1 MKIKYKTF
9 NVKVFILIGYKII
22 LMIKKL
28 FKHIDYDENGE
39 MHTNI
44 EKLEQMVH
52 YIISCV
58 GNIPNVGKT
67 VLWKLMY
74 FSDFDY
80 FELYEKTLTGEQY
93 RKLEHG
99 PAPVHFDEI
108 IDNLKEQ
115 GKIRVM
121 RVPYHTK
128 TQEKYIP
135 LTEPETNSLT
145 KEEVFAIEKSIKRYA
160 HLNASQISE
169 FSHQDIPWKAT
180 DEKKLIDYKLVF
192 YREPITSVREYRD
205 DDNN

>member
-1 MKIKYKTF
+1 MPTKIK
-9 NVKVFILIGYKII
+9 
-22 LMIKKL
+22 LMTEKL
-28 FKHIDYDENGE
+28 FKHINYDENGE
-39 MHTNI
+39 MQTNI
-44 EKLEQMVH
+44 KKLEQMVH
-52 YIISCV
+52 FIISRV

-93 RKLEHG
+93 CKLEHG
-99 PAPVHFDEI
+99 PAPVHFPEI
-108 IDNLKEQ
+108 IKNLKEQ
-115 GKIRVM
+115 GKIWVR

-128 TQEKYIP
+128 TQEKYMT
-135 LTEPETNSLT
+135 LTEPETDLLS

-160 HLNASQISE
+160 HLNASQISD

-180 DEKKLIDYKLVF
+180 DDKKIIDYKLVF
-192 YREPITSVREYRD
+192 YREPITSVREYQD